1 MFAQWHSTIYGKSLL
16 MIILFFHENV
26 EASIICFLQQYVN
39 KVIMYIFSHKAA
51 GSHCLLP
58 TFFWVSKFLQSSV
71 YVHILMFLFLKGNQ
85 VEVD

>member
-1 MFAQWHSTIYGKSLL
+1 
-16 MIILFFHENV
+16 
-26 EASIICFLQQYVN
+26 
-39 KVIMYIFSHKAA
+39 MYIFSHKAA

-58 TFFWVSKFLQSSV
+58 TFFWVSKFLQSNV